1 MSLVTIYE
9 SKDAFIYSTLKCL
22 TLIKD
27 IAIITRIINHKG
39 IIVKLC
45 VFDFDSTLMD
55 GETIDFFAEEL
66 GFKEKVVAITERAMA
81 GELDFY
87 ASLVERVALLKGLP
101 YTKVEEI
108 CKTLPMM
115 KGAVEVVAGLKERG
129 YKVVCFSGGFRSATQ
144 PACKA
149 LGIDADFSN
158 FLHRETGI
166 LTGVVGGEMM
176 YSDAK
181 GDMISRLQSLLNVDR
196 ADTLVVGDGANDL
209 SMFAY
214 ADTRVAFCAKPILR
228 EAATHCV
235 DIKDL
240 EEILKIVD

>member
-1 MSLVTIYE
+1 M
-9 SKDAFIYSTLKCL
+9 
-22 TLIKD
+22 
-27 IAIITRIINHKG
+27 
-39 IIVKLC
+39 KLA

-66 GFKEKVVAITERAMA
+66 GFKEEVVAITERAMA

-101 YTKVEEI
+101 YEKVEEI

-115 KGAVEVVAGLKERG
+115 NGAEEVVTGLKERG
-129 YKVVCFSGGFRSATQ
+129 YTVVCFSGGFRSATE

-158 FLHRETGI
+158 FLHAENGV
-166 LTGVVGGEMM
+166 LTGAVGGEMM

-181 GDMISRLQSLLNVDR
+181 GDMIVRLQNLLGITEE
-196 ADTLVVGDGANDL
+196 DTLVVGDGANDL
-209 SMFAY
+209 SMFKHAS
-214 ADTRVAFCAKPILR
+214 TRVAFCGKPVLR

-235 DIKDL
+235 DVKDL
-240 EEILKIVD
+240 QEILKIV